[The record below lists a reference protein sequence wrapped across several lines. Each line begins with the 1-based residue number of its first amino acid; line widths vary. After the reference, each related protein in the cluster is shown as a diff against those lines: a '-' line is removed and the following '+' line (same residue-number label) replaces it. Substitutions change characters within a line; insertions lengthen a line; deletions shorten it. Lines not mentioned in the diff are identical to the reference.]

1 MKTWEITREKLTSN
15 YYYSSIKEFYHYA
28 FRALKSFL
36 SKEGANI
43 LNASQRRGVKIF
55 GRIGKLRGGAKHFFL
70 DFVLFCKC
78 SYNTFFLFLG
88 ISGTLKQ
95 KRGGQKCLDRRLFV
109 LIFMSKGRTKNCG
122 CGLGGGAK
130 KLNISLRWGQNFFKL
145 TRFAADQ
152 VQILMLVRHY
162 LQSL

>member
-1 MKTWEITREKLTSN
+1 M
-15 YYYSSIKEFYHYA
+15 
-28 FRALKSFL
+28 

-55 GRIGKLRGGAKHFFL
+55 GRIGKLRGGVKHFFL

-109 LIFMSKGRTKNCG
+109 LIFMSKGRTKNFG
-122 CGLGGGAK
+122 CILRGGKKIEHIVKVGAK
-130 KLNISLRWGQNFFKL
+130 FFQVDQVCSGPGSNFDAGQALSPVSLRCK
-145 TRFAADQ
+145 
-152 VQILMLVRHY
+152 
-162 LQSL
+162 